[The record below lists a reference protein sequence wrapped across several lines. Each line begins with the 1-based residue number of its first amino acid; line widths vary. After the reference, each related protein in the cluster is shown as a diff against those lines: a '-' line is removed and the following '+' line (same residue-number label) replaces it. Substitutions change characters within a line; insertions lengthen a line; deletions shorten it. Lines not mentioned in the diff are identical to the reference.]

1 MGSRCRGG
9 PLCPRPSSWFR
20 AARLLSA
27 QDVGLS
33 ARVRGCGPSPRPPPA
48 SPATPGVTHTA
59 GCVLCLSA
67 CVSPAQ
73 STARLDSDRTPSTSS
88 TAERGMVKP
97 MVRVEQQL
105 DYRRQDSRWGRAPC
119 PGLGGTEG
127 LGQGSALEVQLSP
140 PGCGQNLTGIYFSCH
155 RIKKENA
162 LLTIVSL
169 TLYLDHV

>member
-1 MGSRCRGG
+1 MPWGPSLPTPEQLVQSRALA
-9 PLCPRPSSWFR
+9 LCPGRGSECSG
-20 AARLLSA
+20 ARLWPLSQA
-27 QDVGLS
+27 PAHIPS
-33 ARVRGCGPSPRPPPA
+33 HTGCH
-48 SPATPGVTHTA
+48 TH

-127 LGQGSALEVQLSP
+127 LEQGSALEVQLSP
-140 PGCGQNLTGIYFSCH
+140 PGCGQNLTGICFSCH

-162 LLTIVSL
+162 QLTILSL
-169 TLYLDHV
+169 TLYLNHV